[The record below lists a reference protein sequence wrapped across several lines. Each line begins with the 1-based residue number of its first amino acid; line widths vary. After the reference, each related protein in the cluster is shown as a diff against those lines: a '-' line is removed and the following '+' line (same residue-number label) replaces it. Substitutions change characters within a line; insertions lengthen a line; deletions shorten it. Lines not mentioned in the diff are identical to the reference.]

1 MCFET
6 IFIDL
11 DDTLYPATCGLYSV
25 LSKRMELYMVER
37 MKIPPET
44 APVIRKDLF
53 QKFGTTFRGLS
64 TVYKINEE
72 DFMDYVHNIPL
83 SPFLRENPELRETL
97 ELYPQ
102 RKVIFTN
109 ADTPHAKRVIKALGL
124 DGLFEQIIDIH
135 DIDPFYKP
143 QVEAFQKAL
152 QLAGVTHPEDCVMI
166 DDTKRNLL
174 GAKAAG
180 LFTIQAGVIDR
191 PDEIDA
197 SVMTLLDLP
206 SVIPV

>member
-37 MKIPPET
+37 MQISPET
-44 APVIRKDLF
+44 APKIRQDLF
-53 QKFGTTFRGLS
+53 QKYGTTYRGL
-64 TVYKINEE
+64 TAVYKINED

-83 SPFLRENPELRETL
+83 SPYLHENLELRETL

-124 DGLFEQIIDIH
+124 EGLFEQIIDIH
-135 DIDPFYKP
+135 DISPYYKP
-143 QVEAFQKAL
+143 QMEAFQKAL
-152 QLAGVTHPEDCVMI
+152 QLAGVKNPGDCVMI

-174 GAKAAG
+174 GAKEAG
-180 LFTIQAGVIDR
+180 LFTIQAGVRDR
-191 PDEIDA
+191 PTEVDA
-197 SVMTLLDLP
+197 AIMTLLDLP
-206 SVIPV
+206 NVIPV

>member
-11 DDTLYPATCGLYSV
+11 DDTLYPATCGLYPV

-44 APVIRKDLF
+44 APIIRQDLF
-53 QKFGTTFRGLS
+53 QKYGTTYKGL
-64 TVYKINEE
+64 TAVYKIDEE
-72 DFMDYVHNIPL
+72 DFMNYVHNIPL
-83 SPFLRENPELRETL
+83 SSFLHESPELRETL

-109 ADTPHAKRVIKALGL
+109 ADAPHAKRVIKALGL
-124 DGLFEQIIDIH
+124 EGLFSQIIDIH
-135 DIDPFYKP
+135 DITPYYKP

-152 QLAGVTHPEDCVMI
+152 HLAGVKNPEDCVMI

-174 GAKAAG
+174 GAKEAG
-180 LFTIQAGVIDR
+180 LFTIQAGVKDR
-191 PDEIDA
+191 PSEVDA
-197 SVMTLLDLP
+197 SIVTLLDLP